1 MSDLDAVPAATYDFL
16 TNKSNDPWEAVAD
29 DRARCPVAHHPT
41 LGVFQ
46 VTGYKELETVLKD
59 WETYSSVGTVNN
71 KMEEILAFVDPPR
84 HTRQRRLFS
93 AALGARSVAAARP
106 FIQAT
111 ADELIDGC
119 AGRTEIELV
128 EEYANPLVL
137 AVICH
142 LIGAPTEDIPRY
154 REWTKAGERLS
165 YDPQREDID
174 TIRSFRVYS
183 SELVADRRANLQPD
197 DLVSSMIETVWEN
210 DDGTVD
216 QLSEVEICN
225 ILEFLLVAAN
235 STTTDAIG
243 NLVWALESNPDQSAM
258 LRADIDG
265 HISGAVEE
273 VLRFDGPIHAL
284 QRTVTT
290 DTELGGVTIP
300 AGATMMNV
308 YGAAGHD
315 PAAYD
320 DPDSFRIDRDWDK
333 APHHFGF
340 GWATHYCLGSRLARQ
355 EISVA
360 VSTLYRRL
368 RGLKV
373 VDGFRPTQVAAPFL
387 RGWERIPMEFD
398 GIDGDQ

>member
-1 MSDLDAVPAATYDFL
+1 MA
-16 TNKSNDPWEAVAD
+16 
-29 DRARCPVAHHPT
+29 
-41 LGVFQ
+41 
-46 VTGYKELETVLKD
+46 
-59 WETYSSVGTVNN
+59 
-71 KMEEILAFVDPPR
+71 PPR
-84 HTRQRRLFS
+84 PPRQRRLFS
-93 AALGARSVAAARP
+93 AALGARRVEAIRP
-106 FIQAT
+106 FIQARS
-111 ADELIDGC
+111 DELIDGF

-128 EEYANPLVL
+128 EEYASPLVL
-137 AVICH
+137 AVVCH
-142 LIGAPTEDIPRY
+142 LIDAPIEDIPRY
-154 REWTKAGERLS
+154 RKWTKAGERLS

-174 TIRSFRVYS
+174 TIRSFRAYS
-183 SELVADRRANLQPD
+183 RELVADRRANLKPD

-210 DDGTVD
+210 DDGTVE

-243 NLVWALESNPDQSAM
+243 NLVWALESNPDQRDM

-265 HISGAVEE
+265 RISGAVEE

-290 DTELGGVTIP
+290 DTELGGISIP

-340 GWATHYCLGSRLARQ
+340 GWATHYCLGSHLARQ

-368 RGLKV
+368 RGLRV

-398 GIDGDQ
+398 GIDEDQ